1 MEYSVDLLI
10 ISMSKE
16 KEGVKLRSA
25 GDASI
30 FSVCSGVPPNV
41 PPALTSRSPRRRA
54 VDGFH
59 RWPGTRSG
67 AAGEKIPVS
76 KTMGLK
82 CKPGNVRSRT
92 SAAAISCNRTAIS
105 IISAATTTGATRK
118 SPLHV
123 QCRGAVAMPY
133 HDEMRPLPRP
143 VSPTGRGAD
152 ACAVARGG
160 KLTRSRRPINPIPRH
175 KRDSHINAEYRRRN
189 KIQRGFEVVR
199 TLVPVLREAD
209 PATRES
215 KASMLNKCAAFI
227 REVTEECRHQDEE
240 AMSLRQ
246 EVDNLRKELESLC
259 GTVCR
264 LYQQQLP
271 AAGISTFERPS
282 WQAQDM
288 LDDYFRQ
295 AILQDWR
302 FWIFSHVVQPL
313 FNSYTQHVTLGT
325 ADEFKHCVREWSDR
339 YLNLVSLRPIVLST
353 LRGISTSTGI
363 MSHPECLE
371 CEILDKVKDVKPVLP
386 VSR

>member
-1 MEYSVDLLI
+1 MPNSSISQILPQQYAVLKERIKALIWKKHLTKLRPYLAKSMEYSVDLLI

-118 SPLHV
+118 KSPLHV

-215 KASMLNKCAAFI
+215 KASMLNKCV
-227 REVTEECRHQDEE
+227 E
-240 AMSLRQ
+240 
-246 EVDNLRKELESLC
+246 
-259 GTVCR
+259 
-264 LYQQQLP
+264 
-271 AAGISTFERPS
+271 
-282 WQAQDM
+282 
-288 LDDYFRQ
+288 
-295 AILQDWR
+295 
-302 FWIFSHVVQPL
+302 FSHVVQPL

>member
-105 IISAATTTGATRK
+105 IISAATTTGATRKK

-246 EVDNLRKELESLC
+246 EVDNLRKELDCVEPS
-259 GTVCR
+259 
-264 LYQQQLP
+264 
-271 AAGISTFERPS
+271 AGCISSSCLRPGSAPSRDLRGRRRTCLMTTSGRPS
-282 WQAQDM
+282 CRTGAFGSVQSRGA
-288 LDDYFRQ
+288 
-295 AILQDWR
+295 ASLQLLHSARDIGYCR
-302 FWIFSHVVQPL
+302 
-313 FNSYTQHVTLGT
+313 
-325 ADEFKHCVREWSDR
+325 
-339 YLNLVSLRPIVLST
+339 
-353 LRGISTSTGI
+353 
-363 MSHPECLE
+363 
-371 CEILDKVKDVKPVLP
+371 
-386 VSR
+386 